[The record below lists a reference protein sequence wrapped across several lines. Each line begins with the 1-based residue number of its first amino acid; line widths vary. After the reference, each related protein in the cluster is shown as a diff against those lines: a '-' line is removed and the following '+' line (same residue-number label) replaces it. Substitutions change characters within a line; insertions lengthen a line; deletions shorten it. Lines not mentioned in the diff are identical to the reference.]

1 MKLLKNYYNSIFSSQ
16 KKDVDFYD
24 SLQDLIIS
32 KKQYYTHIH
41 HSIINLST
49 CLNEFQIRISNLNYN
64 LNNIEFPK
72 EETNIHNLIKSI
84 HKRILEKFKENIKT
98 LDDINTHFTKYIDD
112 LKTEIQIYKEY
123 KDIYIKLD
131 DEKIK
136 LKKNE
141 ETYHDTGKKNE
152 SKIIQFVD
160 RNIQRINQIEQS
172 EELMDELAQLTFP
185 TSLSYQVYE
194 KSLNDVNNLVATY
207 NQKHCKYFNYL
218 PEILAKDEVF
228 YYNLINAYVTLLKK
242 ENKKI
247 NEEIKKFEDANNIEK
262 KENKSEMKKLIEKYE
277 KNKIE
282 EKMKKFIQY
291 PTNILF
297 TDCKNKKQF
306 EVYFKSVDIIKKYVN
321 KKIFPD
327 YKYEDELNNFKM
339 SELIRK
345 LFSNKSEEINTNLKD
360 TFNDLIENPS
370 LYNTLFIILSK
381 LRTNGTFSQSKALIS
396 LLGEGFEKVLIN
408 SKKNKLY
415 ENAKNI
421 IILSQTYYY
430 EDEKKEKIYIFEF
443 IKNNKWLK
451 TAKFWRNFINYMLD
465 NDLKRFDKINEKDN
479 FKLGEVVF
487 SNLLTFA
494 SNMKSFEIDKRI
506 IIKILDELFD
516 KYNYVSEQNKQIIY
530 QMIIQTNEDDV
541 NIYEE
546 LIRLRK
552 EYDESLENNKDENKN
567 NKDKINSNEIKEVKK
582 DDKKVDNVD
591 EDKKVDNIDE
601 DKKVDNID
609 EDKKDENIDE
619 DKKDENIDEAKKDEN
634 INEVK
639 KDENVDEKNKQRK
652 YIIT

>member
-41 HSIINLST
+41 NSIINLST

-64 LNNIEFPK
+64 LDNIEFPK

-112 LKTEIQIYKEY
+112 LKTEIKIYKEY

-160 RNIQRINQIEQS
+160 RNIQNINQIEQS

-228 YYNLINAYVTLLKK
+228 YYNLINTYVTLLKK

-327 YKYEDELNNFKM
+327 YKYDDELNNFKM

-567 NKDKINSNEIKEVKK
+567 NKDKINNNEIKEVKK
-582 DDKKVDNVD
+582 DDKKVDNVV

-619 DKKDENIDEAKKDEN
+619 DKKEENINEDKKDEN
-634 INEVK
+634 INEDK
-639 KDENVDEKNKQRK
+639 KDENVDEKNK
-652 YIIT
+652 

>member
-64 LNNIEFPK
+64 LDNIEFPK

-112 LKTEIQIYKEY
+112 LKTEIKIYKEY

-242 ENKKI
+242 ENKKL

-339 SELIRK
+339 SELIQK

-487 SNLLTFA
+487 SDLLTFA

-552 EYDESLENNKDENKN
+552 EYDESLENNKD
-567 NKDKINSNEIKEVKK
+567 KINNNEIKEVKK

-619 DKKDENIDEAKKDEN
+619 DKKNEN

-639 KDENVDEKNKQRK
+639 KDENVDEKNK
-652 YIIT
+652 

>member
-41 HSIINLST
+41 NSIINLST

-64 LNNIEFPK
+64 LDNIEFPK

-98 LDDINTHFTKYIDD
+98 LDDINTHFTKYLDD

-160 RNIQRINQIEQS
+160 RNIQNINQIEQS

-327 YKYEDELNNFKM
+327 YKYDDELNNFKM

-530 QMIIQTNEDDV
+530 QMIIQTDEDDV

-546 LIRLRK
+546 LTRLRK
-552 EYDESLENNKDENKN
+552 EYNESLENNKDENKN
-567 NKDKINSNEIKEVKK
+567 NKDKINNNEIKEVKK

-591 EDKKVDNIDE
+591 ENKKVDNIDE
-601 DKKVDNID
+601 DKKH
-609 EDKKDENIDE
+609 ENIDD
-619 DKKDENIDEAKKDEN
+619 DKKHENIDEAKKDEN

-639 KDENVDEKNKQRK
+639 KDENVDEKNK
-652 YIIT
+652 

>member
-41 HSIINLST
+41 NSIINLST

-112 LKTEIQIYKEY
+112 LKTEIKIYKEY

-160 RNIQRINQIEQS
+160 RNIQNINQIEQS

-228 YYNLINAYVTLLKK
+228 YYNLINTYVTLLKK

-247 NEEIKKFEDANNIEK
+247 NEELKKFEDANNIEK

-297 TDCKNKKQF
+297 ADCKNKKQF

-327 YKYEDELNNFKM
+327 YKYDDELNNFKM

-552 EYDESLENNKDENKN
+552 EYDESLENNKD
-567 NKDKINSNEIKEVKK
+567 KINNNEIKEVKK

-609 EDKKDENIDE
+609 EDKKDENID
-619 DKKDENIDEAKKDEN
+619 
-634 INEVK
+634 
-639 KDENVDEKNKQRK
+639 
-652 YIIT
+652 

>member
-41 HSIINLST
+41 NSIINLST

-64 LNNIEFPK
+64 LDNIEFPK

-160 RNIQRINQIEQS
+160 RNIQNINQIEQS

-327 YKYEDELNNFKM
+327 YKYDDELNNFKM

-567 NKDKINSNEIKEVKK
+567 NKDKINNNEIKEVKK

-591 EDKKVDNIDE
+591 ENKKVDNIDE
-601 DKKVDNID
+601 DKKH
-609 EDKKDENIDE
+609 ENIDD
-619 DKKDENIDEAKKDEN
+619 DKKHENIDEAKKDEN

-639 KDENVDEKNKQRK
+639 KDENVDEKNK
-652 YIIT
+652 

>member
-24 SLQDLIIS
+24 SLQDLITS
-32 KKQYYTHIH
+32 KKQYYSHIH

-64 LNNIEFPK
+64 LDNIEFPK

-98 LDDINTHFTKYIDD
+98 LDDINTYFTKYIDD

-160 RNIQRINQIEQS
+160 RNIQNINQIEQS

-242 ENKKI
+242 ENNKI
-247 NEEIKKFEDANNIEK
+247 SEEIKKFEDANNIEK

-327 YKYEDELNNFKM
+327 YKYDDELNNFKM

-345 LFSNKSEEINTNLKD
+345 LFSNKSEEINSNLKD

-591 EDKKVDNIDE
+591 EDKN
-601 DKKVDNID
+601 
-609 EDKKDENIDE
+609 DENIDE
-619 DKKDENIDEAKKDEN
+619 DKKDENINEDKKHENIDEDKKDEN

-639 KDENVDEKNKQRK
+639 KDENVDEKNK
-652 YIIT
+652 

>member
-41 HSIINLST
+41 NSIINLST

-64 LNNIEFPK
+64 LDNIEFPK

-112 LKTEIQIYKEY
+112 LKTEIKIYKEY

-160 RNIQRINQIEQS
+160 RNIQNINQIEQS

-552 EYDESLENNKDENKN
+552 EYDESLENNKD
-567 NKDKINSNEIKEVKK
+567 KINNNEIKEVKK

-619 DKKDENIDEAKKDEN
+619 DKKNEN

-639 KDENVDEKNKQRK
+639 KDENVDEKNK
-652 YIIT
+652 

>member
-41 HSIINLST
+41 NSIINLST

-64 LNNIEFPK
+64 LDNIEFPK

-112 LKTEIQIYKEY
+112 LITEIKIYKEY

-160 RNIQRINQIEQS
+160 RNIQNINQIEQS

-207 NQKHCKYFNYL
+207 NQKHCKYFNFL
-218 PEILAKDEVF
+218 PEILAKDDVF
-228 YYNLINAYVTLLKK
+228 YYNLINTYVTLLKN

-247 NEEIKKFEDANNIEK
+247 NEETKKFEDAKNIEK

-327 YKYEDELNNFKM
+327 YKYDDELNNFKM

-567 NKDKINSNEIKEVKK
+567 NKDKINNNEIKEVKK

-591 EDKKVDNIDE
+591 ENKKVDNIDE
-601 DKKVDNID
+601 DKKH
-609 EDKKDENIDE
+609 ENIDE
-619 DKKDENIDEAKKDEN
+619 DKKDEN

-639 KDENVDEKNKQRK
+639 KDENVDEKNK
-652 YIIT
+652 

>member
-41 HSIINLST
+41 NSIINLST

-64 LNNIEFPK
+64 LDNIEFPK

-112 LKTEIQIYKEY
+112 LKTEIKIYKEY

-160 RNIQRINQIEQS
+160 RNIQNINQIEQS

-228 YYNLINAYVTLLKK
+228 YYNLINAYVALLKK

-339 SELIRK
+339 SELIQK

-567 NKDKINSNEIKEVKK
+567 NKDKINNNEIKEVKK
-582 DDKKVDNVD
+582 DDKKVDNVV

-601 DKKVDNID
+601 NKKVDNID

-619 DKKDENIDEAKKDEN
+619 DKKNEN

-639 KDENVDEKNKQRK
+639 KDENVDEKNK
-652 YIIT
+652 

>member
-41 HSIINLST
+41 NSIINLST

-64 LNNIEFPK
+64 LDNIEFPK

-84 HKRILEKFKENIKT
+84 HKRILEKFEENIKT

-112 LKTEIQIYKEY
+112 LKTEIKIYKEY

-228 YYNLINAYVTLLKK
+228 YYNLINAYVILLKK

-306 EVYFKSVDIIKKYVN
+306 EVYFKSVNIIKKYVN

-327 YKYEDELNNFKM
+327 YKYDDELNNFKM

-360 TFNDLIENPS
+360 TFNGLIENPS

-530 QMIIQTNEDDV
+530 QMIIQIDEDDV

-546 LIRLRK
+546 LTRLRK
-552 EYDESLENNKDENKN
+552 EYNESLENNKDENKN
-567 NKDKINSNEIKEVKK
+567 NKDKINN
-582 DDKKVDNVD
+582 N
-591 EDKKVDNIDE
+591 
-601 DKKVDNID
+601 
-609 EDKKDENIDE
+609 
-619 DKKDENIDEAKKDEN
+619 
-634 INEVK
+634 
-639 KDENVDEKNKQRK
+639 
-652 YIIT
+652 

>member
-41 HSIINLST
+41 NSIINLST

-64 LNNIEFPK
+64 LDNIEFPK

-112 LKTEIQIYKEY
+112 LKTEIKIYKEY

-160 RNIQRINQIEQS
+160 RNIQNINQIEQS

-247 NEEIKKFEDANNIEK
+247 NEEIKKFEDVNNIEK

-327 YKYEDELNNFKM
+327 YKYDDELNNFKM
-339 SELIRK
+339 SELTQK
-345 LFSNKSEEINTNLKD
+345 LFSNKSEEINSNLKD
-360 TFNDLIENPS
+360 TFDDLIENPS

-552 EYDESLENNKDENKN
+552 EYDESLENNKD
-567 NKDKINSNEIKEVKK
+567 KINNNEIKEVKK

-619 DKKDENIDEAKKDEN
+619 DKKNEN

-639 KDENVDEKNKQRK
+639 KDENVDEKNK
-652 YIIT
+652 